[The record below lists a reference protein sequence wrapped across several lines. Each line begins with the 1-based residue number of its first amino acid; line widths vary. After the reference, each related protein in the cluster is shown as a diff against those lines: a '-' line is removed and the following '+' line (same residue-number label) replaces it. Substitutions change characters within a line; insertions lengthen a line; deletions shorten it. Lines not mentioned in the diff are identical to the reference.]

1 MEPDCQALREA
12 ITFHNYILEENV
24 PKNAAIIY
32 TLAYLH
38 LCLSS
43 VLQGNDA
50 KIEIQCAEEY
60 LSQIYESDIF
70 SHVFLQARIKMRKE
84 EHKEAMQML
93 EKIAG
98 EVTKDTDM
106 GYVVINP
113 IEYDL
118 LDCRFVEVVKKV
130 AQSAGVTFVPA
141 AMLLQYT
148 LTRLSRITGE
158 QQKFDIMLETFEQ
171 ILKNNEM
178 DKEDRELG
186 SCIFMTLQDAHQ
198 G

>member
-1 MEPDCQALREA
+1 
-12 ITFHNYILEENV
+12 
-24 PKNAAIIY
+24 
-32 TLAYLH
+32 
-38 LCLSS
+38 
-43 VLQGNDA
+43 
-50 KIEIQCAEEY
+50 
-60 LSQIYESDIF
+60 
-70 SHVFLQARIKMRKE
+70 MRKE

-118 LDCRFVEVVKKV
+118 LDCRFVEVVKKF
-130 AQSAGVTFVPA
+130 AQSPGVTFVPA